1 MNVEEIKEG
10 AEHAHE
16 AGQKSIGL
24 TMAITAVLL
33 AMATLLSHRAHTE
46 EVLLQ
51 GKIVDDWS
59 FYQAK
64 HGRAHSYGSSA
75 EVAALLPNG
84 KDVALRDYK
93 KSVEEECGVPP
104 EKGCSSPVKDS
115 AILAPLLSQ
124 ASAEKKEKEG
134 AETPAAKESEAHK
147 AGEGEGHKT
156 KEGKEGEAH
165 KAEAKESGGAHA
177 SKEKSEKEKPVKPGA
192 VQLQEQARERE
203 HEQVHI
209 EHQANWYDGSE
220 LLLEISIVLCSI
232 SLLAGS
238 KLYWR
243 MSFLTTIAGVAVALY
258 GLLMLH

>member
-16 AGQKSIGL
+16 AGEKSIGL
-24 TMAITAVLL
+24 TMAVTAVLL

-93 KSVEEECGVPP
+93 KSLEEECGVPP

-124 ASAEKKEKEG
+124 ASAEKKDKEE
-134 AETPAAKESEAHK
+134 AEEPAAKEGQAHK
-147 AGEGEGHKT
+147 ANDAEAHRASEA
-156 KEGKEGEAH
+156 KEGEAH
-165 KAEAKESGGAHA
+165 KAETKESGGAHA
-177 SKEKSEKEKPVKPGA
+177 AKEKAEKEKPGKPGA
-192 VQLQEQARERE
+192 VQIQEQARERE
-203 HEQVHI
+203 HEQALI
-209 EHQANWYDGSE
+209 EHQANFYDGSE